1 MNHPQPQPG
10 ERDQPQVA
18 LSWLEHYTYC
28 PRQCAL
34 IVLEDAFTDDAAT
47 TRGTLLH
54 QRVDT
59 PGNRGRATIR
69 TIHAL
74 PIWHDDYGLTGTC
87 DTVELHNDGTILPI
101 EHKSGRYHPDGPAD
115 VQAAAQAICL
125 QQMFGKPVPQAA
137 IYSAT
142 DRRRHT
148 ITITPELHQR
158 VITTT
163 HAIRTLLTTC
173 QLPAPATDNRCRRCS
188 MATNC
193 IPTILT
199 HTHRYQHAL
208 TTLYTTP
215 DEEPTHP

>member
-10 ERDQPQVA
+10 DGDQPQVA

-59 PGNRGRATIR
+59 PGNRGRGTIR

-74 PIWHDDYGLTGTC
+74 PVWHDEHGLTGTC
-87 DTVELHNDGTILPI
+87 DTVELHSDGTILPI

-125 QQMFGKPVPQAA
+125 QQMFERPVPHAA

-148 ITITPELHQR
+148 IAITPELHQR

-163 HAIRTLLTTC
+163 HAIRTLLTTG
-173 QLPAPATDNRCRRCS
+173 QLPPPTTDNRCRRCS

-193 IPTILT
+193 MPTILAN
-199 HTHRYQHAL
+199 THRYQAAL
-208 TTLYTTP
+208 TALYTTP